1 MTKEY
6 CNLVHCSCSSKPGF
20 TVEFHRVDL
29 FFWWN
34 RLSTT
39 EELAKAMNKKLTQ
52 GMAEHNKAM
61 AAAKTEEEKETIVRF
76 SNPLKLL

>member
-1 MTKEY
+1 
-6 CNLVHCSCSSKPGF
+6 
-20 TVEFHRVDL
+20 
-29 FFWWN
+29 
-34 RLSTT
+34 
-39 EELAKAMNKKLTQ
+39 MNKKLTQ